1 MKQLKLVL
9 FLISTVILIN
19 CSNEEE
25 ISDIGVQTYQLQSV
39 TNPAILGKVTM
50 TRNTNGLATVLVEL
64 NGTSTDV
71 HPVYIYYNSLDQGGP
86 IAITLNA
93 IDCECEFSSTVV
105 STLDNGKTISYEEL
119 LIFNGHIKVHK
130 NSNELD
136 TILLQG
142 NIGSNKD

>member
-1 MKQLKLVL
+1 MKQLKLVF
-9 FLISTVILIN
+9 FLISSVLLIN

-25 ISDIGVQTYQLQSV
+25 ISDIGAKVYQLQSV

-50 TRNTNGLATVLVEL
+50 TRNSNGSATLLVEL

-86 IAITLNA
+86 IAITLNT

-105 STLDNGKTISYEEL
+105 SKLDNGNIISYDEL
-119 LIFNGHIKVHK
+119 LTFNGHLKVHK
-130 NSNELD
+130 NSNEID
-136 TILLQG
+136 VILLQG
-142 NIGSNKD
+142 NIGSNED